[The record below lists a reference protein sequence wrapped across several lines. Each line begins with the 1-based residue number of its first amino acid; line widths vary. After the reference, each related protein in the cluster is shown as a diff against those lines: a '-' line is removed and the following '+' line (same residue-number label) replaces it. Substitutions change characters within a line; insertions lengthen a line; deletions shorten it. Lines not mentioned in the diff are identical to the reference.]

1 MALLP
6 APQFIDAVIFDVGG
20 VLLLPDPSAGRAAL
34 EKLGYA
40 PANEEWRRAHYAAN
54 LVLDAQEGK
63 PDWTAARR
71 AFAAALGVH
80 VDHIDTT
87 VPLLERLM
95 VSTPY
100 VPVDGAAETLRLL
113 ANAGYKL
120 GIVSNAFGTVAADL
134 AAQSI
139 CSTTANGLPQ
149 VGIIIDSHLVG
160 LEKPD
165 PRIFHL
171 ALRALD
177 VEPSQAVYVGDTV
190 KFDVNGAL
198 AAGLHPVH
206 VDPFRFC
213 DGNHTH
219 IADLAEL
226 VDWLVHG

>member
-1 MALLP
+1 M
-6 APQFIDAVIFDVGG
+6 
-20 VLLLPDPSAGRAAL
+20 
-34 EKLGYA
+34 
-40 PANEEWRRAHYAAN
+40 
-54 LVLDAQEGK
+54 
-63 PDWTAARR
+63 
-71 AFAAALGVH
+71 
-80 VDHIDTT
+80 
-87 VPLLERLM
+87 
-95 VSTPY
+95 
-100 VPVDGAAETLRLL
+100 
-113 ANAGYKL
+113 
-120 GIVSNAFGTVAADL
+120 
-134 AAQSI
+134 
-139 CSTTANGLPQ
+139 
-149 VGIIIDSHLVG
+149 GIIIDSHLVG